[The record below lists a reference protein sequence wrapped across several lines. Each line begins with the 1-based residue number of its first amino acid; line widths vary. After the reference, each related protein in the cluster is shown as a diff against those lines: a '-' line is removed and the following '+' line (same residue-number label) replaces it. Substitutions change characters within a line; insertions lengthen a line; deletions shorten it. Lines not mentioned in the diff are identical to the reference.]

1 MNTATR
7 AFFSFFF
14 HFVWFGILNTS
25 SEERTLVQN
34 TEHQFRRTNGSVD
47 RTSVQKNE
55 RFRRTNQSSVD
66 RTNRRRAAGK
76 LRNFLGIRGVQP
88 AVITEVF

>member
-25 SEERTLVQN
+25 SEERT
-34 TEHQFRRTNGSVD
+34 
-47 RTSVQKNE
+47 VQKNE
-55 RFRRTNQSSVD
+55 PEFGRPNEQKKGCRQ
-66 RTNRRRAAGK
+66 
-76 LRNFLGIRGVQP
+76 
-88 AVITEVF
+88 ITELPGHPRGSAGSNYGSFLTSEGN